1 MAARSEVHSRMNC
14 NPHQRNRGFNVGLTR
29 MEVFS
34 PNKERNNI
42 FGAAGDAQAK
52 QWPGAIKPAL
62 TAVASAPTCVALST
76 TTTS

>member
-1 MAARSEVHSRMNC
+1 
-14 NPHQRNRGFNVGLTR
+14 

-34 PNKERNNI
+34 PNKERTNI

-62 TAVASAPTCVALST
+62 TAVASAPTCDALSNVDT
-76 TTTS
+76 LKR